1 MASDRTKK
9 IEESKVDP
17 DEDLMTRGIR
27 SGMRGLALAGSRV
40 GDFVG
45 QGVEDLRRG
54 VDTTVD
60 DINMLFGTPR
70 GKMKE
75 EYLQKKYDRPG
86 YNRDQAEKSEAA
98 ATLRRESRGMKKGGK
113 VKVSSASKRADGCA
127 LRGKTRGRM
136 V

>member
-45 QGVEDLRRG
+45 QGVDNLKRG
-54 VDTTVD
+54 FDTTVD

-86 YNRDQAEKSEAA
+86 YNRDQAEKSASESE
-98 ATLRRESRGMKKGGK
+98 LRRESRGMKNGGK
-113 VKVSSASKRADGCA
+113 VKISSASKRADGVA
-127 LRGKTRGRM
+127 IRGKTRGRM

>member
-17 DEDLMTRGIR
+17 DEDIMTRGIR
-27 SGMRGLALAGSRV
+27 GAMRGVALGASKAGDALKS
-40 GDFVG
+40 GA
-45 QGVEDLRRG
+45 
-54 VDTTVD
+54 DTVAD
-60 DINMLFGTPR
+60 DVHMMLGTKR

-86 YNRDQAEKSEAA
+86 YNYDQREKSAAEAE
-98 ATLRRESRGMKKGGK
+98 LRRESRGMKKGGV
-113 VKVSSASKRADGCA
+113 VKSSASKRADGIA
-127 LRGKTRGRM
+127 TKGKTRGRM